1 MRNTGRTLLA
11 TAALTALTASL
22 AACGSSTNAT
32 SPQGDDLGTGKG
44 SITFSSHITGMQAV
58 VDAFNASQSD
68 IKVKFEEVPSPV
80 KGGNAKLTNGIKA
93 GNAPDVATVS
103 YSDLPAFVAQGGLRP
118 VEGLVK
124 DALAGMPEGIVSS
137 VTFGD
142 HTWGTPYDAPPM
154 VFWYRED
161 VFKEAGVNV
170 PTTWAEF
177 ATAAEAIAKKKPGT
191 YIASF
196 WPDDQILPGLAW
208 QAGAQWAKAEGN
220 GWKVNLADEPT
231 KKVAAFWQDLINRKL
246 VKVEPAFS
254 DEWANSLATTKVAGA
269 LGASWSA
276 VGIEKRTADQPGKW
290 RVAALPTWEAGS
302 TDTGLFGGSAFVI
315 PQNSKNAKAA
325 ATFAT
330 WLATS
335 PDAIKARGQ
344 AGLVYPATTS
354 LIPVAKASYSSKHFG
369 DQDLYA
375 VFEKVSVRS
384 GWTWAPSLTTLTSLY
399 DGLGKLSSG
408 GTIDQALTSA
418 QSATVDAL
426 KSAGI
431 SVTAGS

>member
-22 AACGSSTNAT
+22 AACGSSTNAP
-32 SPQGDDLGTGKG
+32 SSEGDDLGTGKG
-44 SITFSSHITGMQAV
+44 SITFSSHISGMQAV
-58 VDAFNASQSD
+58 VDAYNASQSD
-68 IKVKFEEVPSPV
+68 IKVKFEEVPAPV
-80 KGGNAKLTNGIKA
+80 KGGNAKLTNAIKA

-103 YSDLPAFVAQGGLRP
+103 YSDLPAFVAAGGLRP

-124 DALAGMPEGIVSS
+124 DTLAAMPEGIVSS
-137 VTFGD
+137 VTFGE

-161 VFKEAGVNV
+161 AFKNAGVNV

-196 WPDDQILPGLAW
+196 WPDDQIIPGLAW

-220 GWKVNLADEPT
+220 SWKVNINDEPT
-231 KKVAAFWQDLINRKL
+231 KKVAAFWQDLIDRKL

-254 DEWANSLATTKVAGA
+254 DEWANSLATGTVVGSV
-269 LGASWSA
+269 GASWSA
-276 VGIEKRTADQPGKW
+276 PGLEKRTPDQAGKW
-290 RVAALPTWEAGS
+290 RVAALPSWEAGS
-302 TDTGLFGGSAFVI
+302 TETGMFGGSAFVI
-315 PQNSKNAKAA
+315 PKNSKNAKAA
-325 ATFAT
+325 AAFST
-330 WLATS
+330 WLTTS
-335 PDAIKARGQ
+335 PEAIKARGQ

-354 LIPVAKASYSSKHFG
+354 LIPVAKASFSSKHFG

-375 VFEKVSVRS
+375 VFEKLNIRQ
-384 GWTWAPSLTTLTSLY
+384 GWTWAPSLTALTSLY
-399 DGLGKLSSG
+399 DGLGKVSSG
-408 GTIDQALTSA
+408 GTIEQALESA
-418 QSATVDAL
+418 QSSTVDAL

-431 SVTAGS
+431 SVAGS